1 METKYCLEV
10 EETIIIENLKRIL
23 NQIYKLLPFRE
34 EGLDWEKPL
43 ETIIIELS
51 GMDRLLSI
59 PKMFPLICKLEGL
72 FILIGEN
79 DFLAFRRTIFECITL
94 IEEVKNYVESGYVE

>member
-59 PKMFPLICKLEGL
+59 PKMFPLICKL
-72 FILIGEN
+72 
-79 DFLAFRRTIFECITL
+79 
-94 IEEVKNYVESGYVE
+94 